1 MGCLKPSHSDI
12 SAAKRQ
18 ISNRKIRVMKHCPIY
33 SRIRALYQYSKHIT
47 CHQAK
52 QPGEGLENHEPR
64 DAIMHI
70 LHSATGECAFVNL

>member
-1 MGCLKPSHSDI
+1 MACLQPSHSGI

-47 CHQAK
+47 CHQ
-52 QPGEGLENHEPR
+52 PGEGLENHEPR